1 MKKECIAMLLAGGQ
15 GSRLGVLTR
24 NQAKPAIPFGGKYRI
39 IDFPLSNC
47 SNSGI
52 STVGVLTQY
61 RPLKLNSYIGTGQPW
76 DLDRLDGGV
85 YVLPPYIKGKA
96 GEWYSGTA
104 NAIVQ
109 NMEFIEQFCPEYI
122 LILSGDHIYTMDY
135 NEMLQYH
142 KEKNASATI
151 SVIEVPMEEANRFGI
166 MNTYE
171 DGEIYEFEEK
181 PQCPK
186 NNKASMGVY
195 IFTWNVLKYYL
206 LADENDENSLHDFG
220 KNIIPAMLEDGLKLY
235 AYDFKG
241 YWKDVGTT
249 DSLWQSNMDLL
260 GTKPRFDLGS
270 DKTKIYARNLGQPAH
285 YIASNAKVKDAIICE
300 GSSVYGSVYHS
311 IISTGCSVDEGS
323 MVLNSVIMPCVKIG
337 KNCIINKAIIA
348 EGTVIGDN
356 CIIGNSV
363 EMDLQ
368 TEVAKNF
375 RNNDVGEVVNQLVE
389 NKLTVIASNQV
400 LPKGLEI
407 KEGLEVDDEVLAKII
422 AEMEDSKEEEAC

>member
-1 MKKECIAMLLAGGQ
+1 
-15 GSRLGVLTR
+15 
-24 NQAKPAIPFGGKYRI
+24 
-39 IDFPLSNC
+39 
-47 SNSGI
+47 
-52 STVGVLTQY
+52 
-61 RPLKLNSYIGTGQPW
+61 
-76 DLDRLDGGV
+76 
-85 YVLPPYIKGKA
+85 
-96 GEWYSGTA
+96 
-104 NAIVQ
+104 
-109 NMEFIEQFCPEYI
+109 
-122 LILSGDHIYTMDY
+122 
-135 NEMLQYH
+135 
-142 KEKNASATI
+142 
-151 SVIEVPMEEANRFGI
+151 

-181 PQCPK
+181 PQRPK

-375 RNNDVGEVVNQLVE
+375 RNNDVCEVVNQLVE